1 MSISARAS
9 IVKGYQFFR
18 RLTSQIEG
26 DIEQLVSRRV
36 EEALE
41 EAVTM
46 LLGRGSYE
54 RPRSSDRTWVEARCQ
69 RCGSGQ
75 RSQFSRNGHRP
86 RSLITMWAVLSI
98 WLPRLICQ
106 CGGSVSFDFYGL
118 LKPRQRLWH
127 DCDEQIL
134 LWSKLALSLREI
146 KSLLDSKLWTSFGLR
161 TLNRRLHQIAESL
174 SLWREETFSQSPPVV
189 MVDAIRMRV
198 MFDTGRRKRDRKGRI
213 RKVKGVKIV
222 CIMVAM
228 GVWPDSGQSRILDWE
243 IGPGPGEK
251 AEDWERFLTRLEER
265 GIRGERGLK
274 LLISDGGSGLLSA
287 LEEVYFEAPH
297 QRCIFHKLKNLWRE
311 IEIPDHLAGQTQD
324 KQKRYKR
331 KLIREAGLIWQAKQK
346 STAIR
351 RYLGFC
357 RKWRKEQPEVVRTL
371 RRGFR
376 ATLSFYDVQ
385 QEVKAQGHH
394 WEARYLRT
402 TSRLERFNR
411 ALRRKFRQVAVYH
424 SVEGLSAAIH
434 QIILEHQKAQNPF

>member
-174 SLWREETFSQSPPVV
+174 SLQPVPAGGDGRCHPDAGHVRHRTEETGQERADQESQ
-189 MVDAIRMRV
+189 
-198 MFDTGRRKRDRKGRI
+198 
-213 RKVKGVKIV
+213 
-222 CIMVAM
+222 
-228 GVWPDSGQSRILDWE
+228 
-243 IGPGPGEK
+243 
-251 AEDWERFLTRLEER
+251 
-265 GIRGERGLK
+265 RGED
-274 LLISDGGSGLLSA
+274 SMYHGGNG
-287 LEEVYFEAPH
+287 
-297 QRCIFHKLKNLWRE
+297 
-311 IEIPDHLAGQTQD
+311 G
-324 KQKRYKR
+324 
-331 KLIREAGLIWQAKQK
+331 
-346 STAIR
+346 
-351 RYLGFC
+351 
-357 RKWRKEQPEVVRTL
+357 
-371 RRGFR
+371 
-376 ATLSFYDVQ
+376 
-385 QEVKAQGHH
+385 
-394 WEARYLRT
+394 
-402 TSRLERFNR
+402 
-411 ALRRKFRQVAVYH
+411 VA
-424 SVEGLSAAIH
+424 
-434 QIILEHQKAQNPF
+434 